1 MGQSA
6 QRHGLGACD
15 AAVVDPG
22 ERHDAH
28 VSRVEAVEEFRR
40 PVEPLVPF
48 RRVHDP
54 KVMGIL
60 PFVAEL
66 GLIDHHCHGVLR
78 TDSTRAEFE
87 SLLLEADGASELG
100 GSFFDSAVGF
110 AVRRWCAPLLDL
122 PRHASADAYLER
134 RNSLH
139 ITEVSRT
146 FLMASGIHTFLVDG
160 GFQPDRLLSG
170 AELGSLAG
178 SVSHDIVRLEHLVEE
193 LSVSTATTTE
203 FLYQLRHRLR
213 EPSVVG
219 AKSVA
224 AYRMGLALS
233 AERPTE
239 DEALRAIHIWQSWN
253 PGPLKDPVVISWLA
267 WEALDAGLP
276 LQFHVGYGDSDI
288 DLHRCDPSLLTPFLR
303 ATAGLG
309 VPVLL
314 LHNYPFHR
322 QAGYLAQVFPHV
334 FCDLGLATHGLG
346 HQASRVFA
354 EALEIVPYGKF
365 LFSSDAFGLPELYYL
380 GALLFRRALS
390 DFLSDGLRRD
400 AFLEEDAHRIARMI
414 ASENAARVYKL

>member
-1 MGQSA
+1 
-6 QRHGLGACD
+6 
-15 AAVVDPG
+15 
-22 ERHDAH
+22 
-28 VSRVEAVEEFRR
+28 
-40 PVEPLVPF
+40 
-48 RRVHDP
+48 
-54 KVMGIL
+54 MGIL

-78 TDSTRAEFE
+78 TDSARPEFE
-87 SLLLEADGASELG
+87 SLLLEADAVSPLG

-122 PRHASADAYLER
+122 PRHASADEYLER

-139 ITEVSRT
+139 IAEVSRT

-160 GFQPDRLLSG
+160 GFQPDRLLSA
-170 AELGSLAG
+170 AELAG
-178 SVSHDIVRLEHLVEE
+178 LGGGVAHEIVRLEVLAET
-193 LSVSTATTTE
+193 LRPSVSPPE
-203 FLYQLRHRLR
+203 FVDLVRSRLA
-213 EPSVVG
+213 SSSAVG

-224 AYRMGLALS
+224 AYRIGLGLPGVRPAD
-233 AERPTE
+233 AEVE
-239 DEALRAIHIWQSWN
+239 RAVAAWSS
-253 PGPLKDPVVISWLA
+253 GRLEDPVVITWLA

-276 LQFHVGYGDSDI
+276 LQFHVGYGDSDL
-288 DLHRCDPSLLTPFLR
+288 DLHQCDPSLLTPFLR
-303 ATAGLG
+303 ATAALG

-365 LFSSDAFGLPELYYL
+365 LFSSDAFALPELYYL

-390 DFLSDGLRRD
+390 DFLADGLRSD
-400 AFLEEDAHRIARMI
+400 AFVEDDAHRIARLI
-414 ASENAARVYKL
+414 ASENASRVYKL

>member
-1 MGQSA
+1 
-6 QRHGLGACD
+6 
-15 AAVVDPG
+15 
-22 ERHDAH
+22 
-28 VSRVEAVEEFRR
+28 
-40 PVEPLVPF
+40 
-48 RRVHDP
+48 
-54 KVMGIL
+54 MGIL

-66 GLIDHHCHGVLR
+66 GLVDHHCHGVLR
-78 TDSTRAEFE
+78 EDSARPEFE
-87 SLLLEADGASELG
+87 SLLLEAGEVSPLG

-122 PRHASADAYLER
+122 PRHAPAGEYLER

-139 ITEVSRT
+139 VAEVSRT

-160 GFQPDRLLSG
+160 GFRPDRLLPAS
-170 AELGSLAG
+170 ELAG
-178 SVSHDIVRLEHLVEE
+178 LGGGVAHEIVRLEALAEG
-193 LSVSTATTTE
+193 LRPTVSPSE
-203 FLYQLRHRLR
+203 FVSAVRSALASS
-213 EPSVVG
+213 PAVG

-224 AYRMGLALS
+224 AYRIGLGLPGV
-233 AERPTE
+233 RPA
-239 DEALRAIHIWQSWN
+239 DADVVQAVGRWSSGRLV
-253 PGPLKDPVVISWLA
+253 DPVVITWLA

-276 LQFHVGYGDSDI
+276 LQFHVGYEDSDL

-303 ATAGLG
+303 ATAPLG

-365 LFSSDAFGLPELYYL
+365 LFSTDAFALPELYYL

-390 DFLSDGLRRD
+390 DFLTDGLRRD
-400 AFLEEDAHRIARMI
+400 AFAEEDAQRIARLI
-414 ASENAARVYKL
+414 ASENAARVYEL

>member
-1 MGQSA
+1 
-6 QRHGLGACD
+6 
-15 AAVVDPG
+15 
-22 ERHDAH
+22 
-28 VSRVEAVEEFRR
+28 
-40 PVEPLVPF
+40 
-48 RRVHDP
+48 
-54 KVMGIL
+54 MGIL

-78 TDSTRAEFE
+78 EDSTRREFE
-87 SLLLEADGASELG
+87 SLLLEADAVSPIG
-100 GSFFDSAVGF
+100 GSYFDSAVGF

-122 PRHASADAYLER
+122 PRHASAGEYLER

-139 ITEVSRT
+139 IAEVSRT

-160 GFQPDRLLSG
+160 GFQPDRLLS
-170 AELGSLAG
+170 ASELAG
-178 SVSHDIVRLEHLVEE
+178 LGGGVAHEIVRLEALAES
-193 LSVSTATTTE
+193 LRPSVSPSE
-203 FLYQLRHRLR
+203 FLGAVRSALA
-213 EPSVVG
+213 SSSAVG

-224 AYRMGLALS
+224 AYRIGLDLPGARPDDLSVERALGGWTS
-233 AERPTE
+233 GR
-239 DEALRAIHIWQSWN
+239 LV
-253 PGPLKDPVVISWLA
+253 DPVVITWLA
-267 WEALDAGLP
+267 WEALEARLP
-276 LQFHVGYGDSDI
+276 LQFHVGYGDSDL

-303 ATAGLG
+303 ATTRLG

-365 LFSSDAFGLPELYYL
+365 LFSTDAFALPELYYL

-390 DFLSDGLRRD
+390 DFLADGLRRD
-400 AFLEEDAHRIARMI
+400 AFLEEDAHRIARFI

>member
-1 MGQSA
+1 
-6 QRHGLGACD
+6 
-15 AAVVDPG
+15 
-22 ERHDAH
+22 
-28 VSRVEAVEEFRR
+28 
-40 PVEPLVPF
+40 
-48 RRVHDP
+48 
-54 KVMGIL
+54 MGIL

-66 GLIDHHCHGVLR
+66 GLVDHHCHGVLR
-78 TDSTRAEFE
+78 EDSTRSEFE
-87 SLLLEADGASELG
+87 SLLLEAGAVSPIG
-100 GSFFDSAVGF
+100 GSYFDSAVGF

-122 PRHASADAYLER
+122 PRHASAGEYLER

-139 ITEVSRT
+139 IAEVSRT

-160 GFQPDRLLSG
+160 GFLPDRLLS
-170 AELGSLAG
+170 APELAG
-178 SVSHDIVRLEHLVEE
+178 LGGGVAHEIVRLEVLAES
-193 LSVSTATTTE
+193 LRPSVSPSE
-203 FLYQLRHRLR
+203 FPGAVRSALASS
-213 EPSVVG
+213 PAVG

-224 AYRMGLALS
+224 AYRVGLDLPGSRPDDVSVERALGGWTS
-233 AERPTE
+233 GRLA
-239 DEALRAIHIWQSWN
+239 
-253 PGPLKDPVVISWLA
+253 DPVVIAWLA

-276 LQFHVGYGDSDI
+276 LQFHVGYGDSDL

-365 LFSSDAFGLPELYYL
+365 LFSTDAFALPELYYL

-390 DFLSDGLRRD
+390 DFLADGLRQD
-400 AFLEEDAHRIARMI
+400 AFQEEDAHRIARLI

>member
-1 MGQSA
+1 
-6 QRHGLGACD
+6 
-15 AAVVDPG
+15 
-22 ERHDAH
+22 
-28 VSRVEAVEEFRR
+28 
-40 PVEPLVPF
+40 
-48 RRVHDP
+48 
-54 KVMGIL
+54 MGIL

-78 TDSTRAEFE
+78 VDSTREEFE
-87 SLLLEADGASELG
+87 SLLLEADAVAPLG

-122 PRHASADAYLER
+122 PRHATAEAYLER

-160 GFQPDRLLSG
+160 GFQPDRLLS
-170 AELGSLAG
+170 APELASLAG
-178 SVSHDIVRLEHLVEE
+178 AVARDIVRLEHLAEE
-193 LSVSTATTTE
+193 LRPSVSPAE
-203 FLYQLRHRLR
+203 FVDAVRARLA
-213 EPSVVG
+213 SSSAVG

-224 AYRMGLALS
+224 AYRVGLALLG
-233 AERPTE
+233 ARPLDSDVVAAVE
-239 DEALRAIHIWQSWN
+239 GWSSGRLA
-253 PGPLKDPVVISWLA
+253 DPVVITWLA

-303 ATAGLG
+303 ATASLG

-346 HQASRVFA
+346 HQAPRVLA

-380 GALLFRRALS
+380 GALMFRRALS
-390 DFLSDGLRRD
+390 DFLADGLRRD
-400 AFLEEDAHRIARMI
+400 ALLEADAHRIARLI
-414 ASENAARVYKL
+414 ASENASRVYKL

>member
-1 MGQSA
+1 
-6 QRHGLGACD
+6 
-15 AAVVDPG
+15 
-22 ERHDAH
+22 
-28 VSRVEAVEEFRR
+28 
-40 PVEPLVPF
+40 
-48 RRVHDP
+48 
-54 KVMGIL
+54 MGIL

-78 TDSTRAEFE
+78 ADSTRSEFE
-87 SLLLEADGASELG
+87 SLLLEADAVSELG
-100 GSFFDSAVGF
+100 GSFFDSALGF

-122 PRHASADAYLER
+122 PRHASAAEYLER

-160 GFQPDRLLSG
+160 GFQPERLLSG
-170 AELGSLAG
+170 AELASLAG
-178 SVSHDIVRLEHLVEE
+178 AVSLDIVRLEHLAET
-193 LSVSTATTTE
+193 LRPSRSGSE
-203 FLYQLRHRLR
+203 FVAAVRSALASGQA
-213 EPSVVG
+213 VG

-224 AYRMGLALS
+224 AYRVGLSLPDA
-233 AERPTE
+233 RPS
-239 DEALRAIHIWQSWN
+239 DSSVLAAVEAWSGGRLA
-253 PGPLKDPVVISWLA
+253 DPVVIAWLA

-303 ATAGLG
+303 ATASLG

-380 GALLFRRALS
+380 GALLFRQALS
-390 DFLSDGLRRD
+390 DFLADGLRRD
-400 AFLEEDAHRIARMI
+400 AFTDEDAHRIARLI

>member
-1 MGQSA
+1 
-6 QRHGLGACD
+6 
-15 AAVVDPG
+15 
-22 ERHDAH
+22 
-28 VSRVEAVEEFRR
+28 
-40 PVEPLVPF
+40 
-48 RRVHDP
+48 
-54 KVMGIL
+54 MGIL

-87 SLLLEADGASELG
+87 SLLLEADAVSPLG
-100 GSFFDSAVGF
+100 GSFFDSAIGF

-122 PRHASADAYLER
+122 PRHASAEEYLER

-160 GFQPDRLLSG
+160 GFQPDRLLPA
-170 AELGSLAG
+170 AELASLAG
-178 SVSHDIVRLEHLVEE
+178 AVSHDIVRLEQLAEE
-193 LSVSTATTTE
+193 LRPSVSPPEFVAEVRSRLAAT
-203 FLYQLRHRLR
+203 
-213 EPSVVG
+213 SAVG

-224 AYRMGLALS
+224 AYRVGLALAGS
-233 AERPTE
+233 RPA
-239 DEALRAIHIWQSWN
+239 DSDVVRAVSEWSS
-253 PGPLKDPVVISWLA
+253 GRLVSPVVISWLA

-303 ATAGLG
+303 ATASLG

-346 HQASRVFA
+346 HQAPRVLA

-380 GALLFRRALS
+380 GALTFRRALS
-390 DFLSDGLRRD
+390 EFLADGLRRD
-400 AFLEEDAHRIARMI
+400 AFLEEDAHRIARLI

>member
-1 MGQSA
+1 
-6 QRHGLGACD
+6 
-15 AAVVDPG
+15 
-22 ERHDAH
+22 
-28 VSRVEAVEEFRR
+28 
-40 PVEPLVPF
+40 
-48 RRVHDP
+48 
-54 KVMGIL
+54 MGIL

-78 TDSTRAEFE
+78 ADSTRPEFE
-87 SLLLEADGASELG
+87 SLLLEADEVSPLG
-100 GSFFDSAVGF
+100 GSFFDSALGF

-139 ITEVSRT
+139 IAEVSRT

-160 GFQPDRLLSG
+160 GFRPELLLSG
-170 AELGSLAG
+170 AELAG
-178 SVSHDIVRLEHLVEE
+178 LGGGVAHSIVRLEALAESVRPDVSPADFVSAVRSE
-193 LSVSTATTTE
+193 LASGAA
-203 FLYQLRHRLR
+203 
-213 EPSVVG
+213 VG

-224 AYRMGLALS
+224 AYRIGLGLPGA
-233 AERPTE
+233 RPS
-239 DEALRAIHIWQSWN
+239 DADVLRACASWTS
-253 PGPLKDPVVISWLA
+253 GRLADPVVIAWLA

-276 LQFHVGYGDSDI
+276 LQFHVGYGDSDL
-288 DLHRCDPSLLTPFLR
+288 DLHLCDPTLLTPFLR
-303 ATAGLG
+303 ATASLG

-365 LFSSDAFGLPELYYL
+365 LFSSDAFALPELYYL

-390 DFLSDGLRRD
+390 DFLADGLRTD
-400 AFLEEDAHRIARMI
+400 AFLEEDAHRIARLI
-414 ASENAARVYKL
+414 ASENAARVYEL

>member
-1 MGQSA
+1 
-6 QRHGLGACD
+6 
-15 AAVVDPG
+15 
-22 ERHDAH
+22 
-28 VSRVEAVEEFRR
+28 
-40 PVEPLVPF
+40 
-48 RRVHDP
+48 
-54 KVMGIL
+54 MGIL

-78 TDSTRAEFE
+78 TDSTREEFE
-87 SLLLEADGASELG
+87 SLLLEADAVSPLG

-122 PRHASADAYLER
+122 PRHATPEAYLER

-160 GFQPDRLLSG
+160 GFQPDRLLS
-170 AELGSLAG
+170 AEELTSLAG
-178 SVSHDIVRLEHLVEE
+178 AVAHSIVRLEHLAEE
-193 LSVSTATTTE
+193 LRPSVSPAE
-203 FLYQLRHRLR
+203 FADAVRSRLA
-213 EPSVVG
+213 SCGAVG
-219 AKSVA
+219 AKSIA
-224 AYRMGLALS
+224 AYRVGLSLPGSRPSDAEVERAVS
-233 AERPTE
+233 AWSGRL
-239 DEALRAIHIWQSWN
+239 A
-253 PGPLKDPVVISWLA
+253 DPVVISFLA

-303 ATAGLG
+303 ATASLG

-334 FCDLGLATHGLG
+334 FCDLGLTTHGLG
-346 HQASRVFA
+346 HQAPRVLA

-400 AFLEEDAHRIARMI
+400 AFLEDDAHRIARLI

>member
-1 MGQSA
+1 
-6 QRHGLGACD
+6 
-15 AAVVDPG
+15 
-22 ERHDAH
+22 
-28 VSRVEAVEEFRR
+28 
-40 PVEPLVPF
+40 
-48 RRVHDP
+48 
-54 KVMGIL
+54 MGIL

-78 TDSTRAEFE
+78 ADSTLAEFE
-87 SLLLEADGASELG
+87 SLLLEADAVSPLA

-122 PRHASADAYLER
+122 PRHASAEEYLER

-160 GFQPDRLLSG
+160 GFQPDRLLPA
-170 AELGSLAG
+170 AELASLAG
-178 SVSHDIVRLEHLVEE
+178 AVSHDIVRLEQLAEE
-193 LSVSTATTTE
+193 LRPSVSPSE
-203 FLYQLRHRLR
+203 FVAEVRSRLAVT
-213 EPSVVG
+213 SAVG

-224 AYRMGLALS
+224 AYRVGLELAGS
-233 AERPTE
+233 RPADADVVQAVSE
-239 DEALRAIHIWQSWN
+239 WSSGRLVS
-253 PGPLKDPVVISWLA
+253 PVVISWLA

-303 ATAGLG
+303 ATASLG

-346 HQASRVFA
+346 HQAPRVLA

-380 GALLFRRALS
+380 GALTFRRALS
-390 DFLSDGLRRD
+390 EFLADGLRRD
-400 AFLEEDAHRIARMI
+400 AFLEEDAHRIARLI

>member
-1 MGQSA
+1 MA
-6 QRHGLGACD
+6 
-15 AAVVDPG
+15 
-22 ERHDAH
+22 
-28 VSRVEAVEEFRR
+28 
-40 PVEPLVPF
+40 
-48 RRVHDP
+48 
-54 KVMGIL
+54 IL
-60 PFVAEL
+60 PFVAEI

-87 SLLLEADGASELG
+87 SLLLEADEVSPLG

-122 PRHASADAYLER
+122 PRHAPAEEYLER

-139 ITEVSRT
+139 VTEVTRT

-160 GFQPDRLLSG
+160 GFQPERLVAGPDLASLTGG
-170 AELGSLAG
+170 AAHE
-178 SVSHDIVRLEHLVEE
+178 IVRLEVLAESLLDVVPPSEFLTE
-193 LSVSTATTTE
+193 VRSRLASSTA
-203 FLYQLRHRLR
+203 
-213 EPSVVG
+213 VG

-224 AYRMGLALS
+224 AYRAGLDLPGARPADAEVVAAVS
-233 AERPTE
+233 ARE
-239 DEALRAIHIWQSWN
+239 
-253 PGPLKDPVVISWLA
+253 PGRLADPVVIAWLT

-303 ATAGLG
+303 ATASLG

-365 LFSSDAFGLPELYYL
+365 LFSSDAFALPELYYL
-380 GALLFRRALS
+380 GALLFRQALS
-390 DFLSDGLRRD
+390 DFLADGLRRD

-414 ASENAARVYKL
+414 SSENAARVYEL

>member
-1 MGQSA
+1 
-6 QRHGLGACD
+6 
-15 AAVVDPG
+15 
-22 ERHDAH
+22 
-28 VSRVEAVEEFRR
+28 
-40 PVEPLVPF
+40 
-48 RRVHDP
+48 
-54 KVMGIL
+54 MGIL

-66 GLIDHHCHGVLR
+66 ALIDHHCHGVLR
-78 TDSTRAEFE
+78 VDSTRSEFE
-87 SLLLEADGASELG
+87 SLLLEADGVSALG
-100 GSFFDSAVGF
+100 GSFFDSALGF

-122 PRHASADAYLER
+122 PRHASAEAYLER

-160 GFQPDRLLSG
+160 GFQPSRLLS
-170 AELGSLAG
+170 ALELSSLAG
-178 SVSHDIVRLEHLVEE
+178 AVSRDIVRLEHLAEE
-193 LSVSTATTTE
+193 LRPSVSAAD
-203 FLYQLRHRLR
+203 FV
-213 EPSVVG
+213 PSVRARLASGGAVG

-224 AYRMGLALS
+224 AYRVGLELPGSRPLDSEVEAAVRAWS
-233 AERPTE
+233 GERL
-239 DEALRAIHIWQSWN
+239 A
-253 PGPLKDPVVISWLA
+253 DPVLIAWLA

-303 ATAGLG
+303 ATSGLG

-365 LFSSDAFGLPELYYL
+365 LFSTDAFGLPELYYL

-400 AFLEEDAHRIARMI
+400 AFLEEDAHRIARLI

>member
-1 MGQSA
+1 
-6 QRHGLGACD
+6 
-15 AAVVDPG
+15 
-22 ERHDAH
+22 
-28 VSRVEAVEEFRR
+28 
-40 PVEPLVPF
+40 
-48 RRVHDP
+48 
-54 KVMGIL
+54 MGIL

-78 TDSTRAEFE
+78 TDSTREEFE
-87 SLLLEADGASELG
+87 SLLLEADAVSPLG
-100 GSFFDSAVGF
+100 GSFFDSALGF

-122 PRHASADAYLER
+122 PRHASAEAYLER

-160 GFQPDRLLSG
+160 GFQPDRLLS
-170 AELGSLAG
+170 APELASLAG
-178 SVSHDIVRLEHLVEE
+178 AEAREIVRLEHLAEE
-193 LSVSTATTTE
+193 LSTAATTNE
-203 FLYQLRHRLR
+203 FLYQLRLRLR
-213 EPSVVG
+213 SPSVVG

-224 AYRMGLALS
+224 AYRMGLAIS
-233 AERPTE
+233 GERPTE
-239 DEALRAIHIWQSWN
+239 DEALRAMYVWQTWN

-267 WEALDAGLP
+267 WEAMDAGLP

-303 ATAGLG
+303 ATSGLG
-309 VPVLL
+309 VPVML

-346 HQASRVFA
+346 HQASRVLG

-390 DFLSDGLRRD
+390 DFLADGLRRD
-400 AFLEEDAHRIARMI
+400 AFLEEDAHRIARLI
-414 ASENAARVYKL
+414 ASENASRVYKL

>member
-1 MGQSA
+1 
-6 QRHGLGACD
+6 L
-15 AAVVDPG
+15 
-22 ERHDAH
+22 
-28 VSRVEAVEEFRR
+28 RV
-40 PVEPLVPF
+40 
-48 RRVHDP
+48 
-54 KVMGIL
+54 
-60 PFVAEL
+60 
-66 GLIDHHCHGVLR
+66 
-78 TDSTRAEFE
+78 DSTREEFE
-87 SLLLEADGASELG
+87 SLLLEADSVAPMG

-122 PRHASADAYLER
+122 PRHASPEAYLER

-139 ITEVSRT
+139 IAEVSRT

-160 GFQPDRLLSG
+160 GFQPDRLLSAGELSSLTG
-170 AELGSLAG
+170 AD
-178 SVSHDIVRLEHLVEE
+178 SHDIVRLEHLAEQ
-193 LSVSTATTTE
+193 LRPSVSPSE
-203 FLYQLRHRLR
+203 FVSAVRSRLA
-213 EPSVVG
+213 SGGAVG

-224 AYRMGLALS
+224 AYRVGLGLPGV
-233 AERPTE
+233 RPTDADVVSAVRE
-239 DEALRAIHIWQSWN
+239 WPSGRLAS
-253 PGPLKDPVVISWLA
+253 PVVIAWLA

-303 ATAGLG
+303 ATASLG

-346 HQASRVFA
+346 HQASQVLA

-380 GALLFRRALS
+380 SALMFRRALS
-390 DFLSDGLRRD
+390 DFLADGLHRD
-400 AFLEEDAHRIARMI
+400 AFLEEDAHRIARLI

>member
-1 MGQSA
+1 
-6 QRHGLGACD
+6 
-15 AAVVDPG
+15 
-22 ERHDAH
+22 
-28 VSRVEAVEEFRR
+28 
-40 PVEPLVPF
+40 
-48 RRVHDP
+48 
-54 KVMGIL
+54 MGIL

-78 TDSTRAEFE
+78 VDSTRSEFE
-87 SLLLEADGASELG
+87 SLLLEADSVGELG

-122 PRHASADAYLER
+122 PRHASADEYLER

-160 GFQPDRLLSG
+160 GFQPERLLSG
-170 AELGSLAG
+170 AELASLAG
-178 SVSHDIVRLEHLVEE
+178 AVSHDIVRLEHVAEE
-193 LSVSTATTTE
+193 LAEADDFVSE
-203 FLYQLRHRLR
+203 LRARLR
-213 EPSVVG
+213 SPGVVG

-233 AERPTE
+233 GERPSE
-239 DEALRAIHIWQSWN
+239 ADALRALSSWRGA
-253 PGPLKDPVVISWLA
+253 GPVKDPVLISWLA

-303 ATAGLG
+303 ATASLG

-365 LFSSDAFGLPELYYL
+365 LFSSDAFALPELYYL
-380 GALLFRRALS
+380 GALLFRQALS
-390 DFLSDGLRRD
+390 DFLADGLRRD
-400 AFLEEDAHRIARMI
+400 AFVEDDAHRIARLI

>member
-1 MGQSA
+1 
-6 QRHGLGACD
+6 
-15 AAVVDPG
+15 
-22 ERHDAH
+22 
-28 VSRVEAVEEFRR
+28 
-40 PVEPLVPF
+40 
-48 RRVHDP
+48 
-54 KVMGIL
+54 MGIL

-78 TDSTRAEFE
+78 VDSTRPEFE
-87 SLLLEADGASELG
+87 SLLLEADAVSPLG
-100 GSFFDSAVGF
+100 GSFFDSAIGF
-110 AVRRWCAPLLDL
+110 AVRKWCAPLLDL
-122 PRHASADAYLER
+122 PRHAPAEEYLER

-139 ITEVSRT
+139 IAEVSRT

-160 GFQPDRLLSG
+160 GFQPERLLS
-170 AELGSLAG
+170 AEELAG
-178 SVSHDIVRLEHLVEE
+178 LGGGVAHEIVRLETLAES
-193 LSVSTATTTE
+193 LRSSVSPSE
-203 FLYQLRHRLR
+203 FLVAVRSRLA
-213 EPSVVG
+213 SSSAVG

-224 AYRMGLALS
+224 AYRIGLGLS
-233 AERPTE
+233 GVRPADADVERAVSGWPSGRLE
-239 DEALRAIHIWQSWN
+239 
-253 PGPLKDPVVISWLA
+253 DPVVITWLA

-276 LQFHVGYGDSDI
+276 LQFHIGYGDSDI

-365 LFSSDAFGLPELYYL
+365 LFSSDAFALPELYYL

-390 DFLSDGLRRD
+390 DFLADGLRSD
-400 AFLEEDAHRIARMI
+400 AFAEEDAHRIARLI

>member
-1 MGQSA
+1 
-6 QRHGLGACD
+6 
-15 AAVVDPG
+15 
-22 ERHDAH
+22 
-28 VSRVEAVEEFRR
+28 
-40 PVEPLVPF
+40 
-48 RRVHDP
+48 
-54 KVMGIL
+54 MGIL

-78 TDSTRAEFE
+78 TDSTRSEFE
-87 SLLLEADGASELG
+87 SLLLEADGVSELG

-110 AVRRWCAPLLDL
+110 GVRRWCAPLLDL
-122 PRHASADAYLER
+122 PRHASAEAYLER

-160 GFQPDRLLSG
+160 GFQPERLLSR
-170 AELGSLAG
+170 AELASLAG
-178 SVSHDIVRLEHLVEE
+178 ADSHEIVRLEHLAEE
-193 LSVSTATTTE
+193 LSAAASAAE
-203 FLYQLRHRLR
+203 FAHELRSRLR
-213 EPSVVG
+213 SASVVG

-224 AYRMGLALS
+224 AYRTGLAIGG
-233 AERPTE
+233 ERPS
-239 DEALRAIHIWQSWN
+239 DAEALRSM
-253 PGPLKDPVVISWLA
+253 PSGPVKDPVMISWLA
-267 WEALDAGLP
+267 WEAMDAGLP

-380 GALLFRRALS
+380 GALLFRQALS
-390 DFLSDGLRRD
+390 DFLADGLRRD
-400 AFLEEDAHRIARMI
+400 AFVEEDAHRIARLI

>member
-1 MGQSA
+1 
-6 QRHGLGACD
+6 
-15 AAVVDPG
+15 
-22 ERHDAH
+22 
-28 VSRVEAVEEFRR
+28 
-40 PVEPLVPF
+40 
-48 RRVHDP
+48 
-54 KVMGIL
+54 MGIL
-60 PFVAEL
+60 PFVAEA

-87 SLLLEADGASELG
+87 SLLLEADEVSVLG

-122 PRHASADAYLER
+122 PRHASAEEYLER

-160 GFQPDRLLSG
+160 GFQPERLLSG
-170 AELGSLAG
+170 AELASSSGADA
-178 SVSHDIVRLEHLVEE
+178 HEIVRLEHLAESVRP
-193 LSVSTATTTE
+193 SVSPSG
-203 FLYQLRHRLR
+203 FLAEVRSRLA
-213 EPSVVG
+213 SSSAVG

-224 AYRMGLALS
+224 AYRVGLDLPGARPADPDVVRAVS
-233 AERPTE
+233 AWGSGRL
-239 DEALRAIHIWQSWN
+239 A
-253 PGPLKDPVVISWLA
+253 DPVVIAWLA

-276 LQFHVGYGDSDI
+276 LQFHAGYGDSDI

-303 ATAGLG
+303 ATASLG

-346 HQASRVFA
+346 HQASRVLA

-365 LFSSDAFGLPELYYL
+365 LFSTDAFGLPELYYL
-380 GALLFRRALS
+380 GALMFRQALS
-390 DFLSDGLRRD
+390 DFLADGMHRE
-400 AFLEEDAHRIARMI
+400 AFLDDDAHRITRLI
-414 ASENAARVYKL
+414 ASENATRVYKL

>member
-1 MGQSA
+1 
-6 QRHGLGACD
+6 
-15 AAVVDPG
+15 
-22 ERHDAH
+22 
-28 VSRVEAVEEFRR
+28 
-40 PVEPLVPF
+40 
-48 RRVHDP
+48 
-54 KVMGIL
+54 MGIL

-78 TDSTRAEFE
+78 LDSTREEFE
-87 SLLLEADGASELG
+87 SLLLEADSVSPLG
-100 GSFFDSAVGF
+100 GSFFDSAIGF

-122 PRHASADAYLER
+122 PRHASAEEYLER

-160 GFQPDRLLSG
+160 GFQPDRLLAAG
-170 AELGSLAG
+170 ELASLAG
-178 SVSHDIVRLEHLVEE
+178 AVSHDIVRLEQLAEE
-193 LSVSTATTTE
+193 LSTAATETE
-203 FLYQLRHRLR
+203 FLYQLRQRLR
-213 EPSVVG
+213 APSVVG

-233 AERPTE
+233 GERPSE
-239 DEALRAIHIWQSWN
+239 SDALRAMNVWQAWN

-303 ATAGLG
+303 ATSGLG
-309 VPVLL
+309 VPILL

-365 LFSSDAFGLPELYYL
+365 LFSSDAFALPELYYL

-390 DFLSDGLRRD
+390 DFLADGLHRD
-400 AFLEEDAHRIARMI
+400 AFLEEDAHRIARLI

>member
-1 MGQSA
+1 
-6 QRHGLGACD
+6 
-15 AAVVDPG
+15 
-22 ERHDAH
+22 
-28 VSRVEAVEEFRR
+28 
-40 PVEPLVPF
+40 
-48 RRVHDP
+48 
-54 KVMGIL
+54 MGIL

-66 GLIDHHCHGVLR
+66 GLVDHHCHGVLR
-78 TDSTRAEFE
+78 ADSTRAEFE
-87 SLLLEADGASELG
+87 SLLLEADGISGLG
-100 GSFFDSAVGF
+100 GTFFDSAVGF

-122 PRHASADAYLER
+122 PRHASAEEYLER

-160 GFQPDRLLSG
+160 GFQPERLLSG
-170 AELGSLAG
+170 QELAALSGAG
-178 SVSHDIVRLEHLVEE
+178 SREVVRLESLAESLRSLVSPSSL
-193 LSVSTATTTE
+193 LSEVRA
-203 FLYQLRHRLR
+203 RLA
-213 EPSVVG
+213 SSSAVG

-224 AYRMGLALS
+224 AYRCGLALPGARPADSDVVAAVS
-233 AERPTE
+233 AWETGRLT
-239 DEALRAIHIWQSWN
+239 
-253 PGPLKDPVVISWLA
+253 DPVVITWLA
-267 WEALDAGLP
+267 FEALDAGLP
-276 LQFHVGYGDSDI
+276 LQFHVGYGDSDL

-303 ATAGLG
+303 ATAGMG

-380 GALLFRRALS
+380 GALLFRQALS
-390 DFLSDGLRRD
+390 DFLADGLRRD
-400 AFLEEDAHRIARMI
+400 AFPEEDAHRIARMM
-414 ASENAARVYKL
+414 ASENAARVYRL

>member
-1 MGQSA
+1 
-6 QRHGLGACD
+6 
-15 AAVVDPG
+15 
-22 ERHDAH
+22 
-28 VSRVEAVEEFRR
+28 
-40 PVEPLVPF
+40 
-48 RRVHDP
+48 
-54 KVMGIL
+54 MGIL

-78 TDSTRAEFE
+78 TDSTREEFE
-87 SLLLEADGASELG
+87 SLLLEADAVSPLG
-100 GSFFDSAVGF
+100 GSFFDSALGF

-122 PRHASADAYLER
+122 PRHASAEAYLER

-178 SVSHDIVRLEHLVEE
+178 VVSHDVVRLEHLAEE
-193 LSVSTATTTE
+193 LRPSVSPSE
-203 FLYQLRHRLR
+203 FLDAVRSRLA
-213 EPSVVG
+213 SSSAVG

-224 AYRMGLALS
+224 AYRVGLDLPGA
-233 AERPTE
+233 RPV
-239 DEALRAIHIWQSWN
+239 DSDVVLAVEAWSSGRLVS
-253 PGPLKDPVVISWLA
+253 PVVITWLA

-303 ATAGLG
+303 ATASLG

-346 HQASRVFA
+346 HQAPRVLA

-390 DFLSDGLRRD
+390 EFLSDGLRRD
-400 AFLEEDAHRIARMI
+400 AFLEEDAHRIARLI
-414 ASENAARVYKL
+414 ASDNAARVYKL

>member
-1 MGQSA
+1 
-6 QRHGLGACD
+6 
-15 AAVVDPG
+15 
-22 ERHDAH
+22 
-28 VSRVEAVEEFRR
+28 
-40 PVEPLVPF
+40 
-48 RRVHDP
+48 
-54 KVMGIL
+54 MGIL

-78 TDSTRAEFE
+78 VDSTREEFE
-87 SLLLEADGASELG
+87 SLLLEAGSVSPLG
-100 GSFFDSAVGF
+100 GSFFDSALGF

-122 PRHASADAYLER
+122 PRHASAAAYLER

-160 GFQPDRLLSG
+160 GFQPERLLSG
-170 AELGSLAG
+170 GELSSLAG
-178 SVSHDIVRLEHLVEE
+178 AVSHDIVRLEHLAES
-193 LSVSTATTTE
+193 LRPSVSPAE
-203 FLYQLRHRLR
+203 FTGAVRSALA
-213 EPSVVG
+213 SGGAVG

-224 AYRMGLALS
+224 AYRVGLGLPGA
-233 AERPTE
+233 RPS
-239 DEALRAIHIWQSWN
+239 DSDVSRAVCAW
-253 PGPLKDPVVISWLA
+253 PGGRLADPVVIAWLA

-303 ATAGLG
+303 ATSGLG
-309 VPVLL
+309 VPILL

-346 HQASRVFA
+346 HQASRVLA

-380 GALLFRRALS
+380 GALLFRQALS
-390 DFLSDGLRRD
+390 DFLADGLRRD
-400 AFLEEDAHRIARMI
+400 AFVEEDAHRIARLI

>member
-1 MGQSA
+1 
-6 QRHGLGACD
+6 
-15 AAVVDPG
+15 
-22 ERHDAH
+22 
-28 VSRVEAVEEFRR
+28 
-40 PVEPLVPF
+40 
-48 RRVHDP
+48 
-54 KVMGIL
+54 MGIL

-66 GLIDHHCHGVLR
+66 GLVDHHCHGVLR
-78 TDSTRAEFE
+78 TDSTRPEFE
-87 SLLLEADGASELG
+87 SLLLEADEVSPLG

-122 PRHASADAYLER
+122 PRHASADEYLER

-139 ITEVSRT
+139 IAEVSRT

-160 GFQPDRLLSG
+160 GFQPDRLLSA
-170 AELGSLAG
+170 AELAG
-178 SVSHDIVRLEHLVEE
+178 LGGGVAHEIVRLEVLAESLREVAP
-193 LSVSTATTTE
+193 SE
-203 FLYQLRHRLR
+203 FLDAVRSRLA
-213 EPSVVG
+213 STSALG

-224 AYRMGLALS
+224 AYRIGLGLPGVRPAD
-233 AERPTE
+233 ADVERAVAAWSSRRLE
-239 DEALRAIHIWQSWN
+239 
-253 PGPLKDPVVISWLA
+253 DPVVITWLA

-365 LFSSDAFGLPELYYL
+365 LFSSDAFALPELYYL
-380 GALLFRRALS
+380 GALLFRQALS
-390 DFLSDGLRRD
+390 DFLADGLRRD
-400 AFLEEDAHRIARMI
+400 AFVEEDAHRIARLV

>member
-1 MGQSA
+1 
-6 QRHGLGACD
+6 
-15 AAVVDPG
+15 
-22 ERHDAH
+22 
-28 VSRVEAVEEFRR
+28 
-40 PVEPLVPF
+40 
-48 RRVHDP
+48 
-54 KVMGIL
+54 MGIL

-78 TDSTRAEFE
+78 ADSTLAEFE
-87 SLLLEADGASELG
+87 SLLLEADAVSPLS

-122 PRHASADAYLER
+122 PRHASAEEYLER

-160 GFQPDRLLSG
+160 GFQPDRLLPA
-170 AELGSLAG
+170 AELASLAG
-178 SVSHDIVRLEHLVEE
+178 AVSHDIVRLEQLAEE
-193 LSVSTATTTE
+193 LRPSVSPSE
-203 FLYQLRHRLR
+203 FVAEVRSRLAVT
-213 EPSVVG
+213 SAVG

-224 AYRMGLALS
+224 AYRVGLGLAAS
-233 AERPTE
+233 RPADSE
-239 DEALRAIHIWQSWN
+239 VVRAVSEWSS
-253 PGPLKDPVVISWLA
+253 GRLVSPVVISWLA

-303 ATAGLG
+303 ATASLG

-346 HQASRVFA
+346 HQAPRVLA

-380 GALLFRRALS
+380 GALTFRRALS
-390 DFLSDGLRRD
+390 EFLADGLRHD
-400 AFLEEDAHRIARMI
+400 AFLEEDAHRIARLI

>member
-1 MGQSA
+1 M
-6 QRHGLGACD
+6 
-15 AAVVDPG
+15 
-22 ERHDAH
+22 
-28 VSRVEAVEEFRR
+28 
-40 PVEPLVPF
+40 
-48 RRVHDP
+48 
-54 KVMGIL
+54 
-60 PFVAEL
+60 
-66 GLIDHHCHGVLR
+66 
-78 TDSTRAEFE
+78 
-87 SLLLEADGASELG
+87 LLEADAVSALG
-100 GSFFDSAVGF
+100 GSFFDSAIGF

-122 PRHASADAYLER
+122 PRHASADEYLER

-160 GFQPDRLLSG
+160 GFQPDRLLSAG
-170 AELGSLAG
+170 ELGSLAG
-178 SVSHDIVRLEHLVEE
+178 AVAHSVVRLEHLAEQLHPV
-193 LSVSTATTTE
+193 VSPSEFVDQVRRQLAT
-203 FLYQLRHRLR
+203 
-213 EPSVVG
+213 SGAVG

-224 AYRMGLALS
+224 AYRIGLELPGS
-233 AERPTE
+233 RPDDT
-239 DEALRAIHIWQSWN
+239 DVARAVQSWRS
-253 PGPLKDPVVISWLA
+253 GRLADPVVISFLA

-303 ATAGLG
+303 ATASLG
-309 VPVLL
+309 VPILL

-380 GALLFRRALS
+380 GALMFRRALS
-390 DFLSDGLRRD
+390 DFLADGLRRD
-400 AFLEEDAHRIARMI
+400 AFLDEDAHRIARLI
-414 ASENAARVYKL
+414 ASENASRVYRL